1 MTIFV
6 FIIIICHRFTWYV
19 IYLRCHTLWSINRN
33 EKTLFISSISLL
45 LRFTEDEFDPEQSLT
60 IGVDFKT
67 KIVDIDGTFV
77 KLGNNLIKKCDE
89 KVFNSF
95 IWFFFKLQQYGTQQA
110 KVQEHLFLFS
120 KANNLKKSTIL

>member
-1 MTIFV
+1 M
-6 FIIIICHRFTWYV
+6 
-19 IYLRCHTLWSINRN
+19 
-33 EKTLFISSISLL
+33 FISSISLL